1 LTLLSK
7 SICRKFS
14 RQAYLQKRRDKKID
28 EIRDEILDHEYIFQD
43 VKLTEAE
50 EKEFRYKKKIYD
62 LVKEHVESA
71 DDVAEVSSSI
81 LGNIVI
87 ILFSLSTAIAT
98 QYSVIR
104 VLLYHSLP
112 IMFIYFKVLLGIV
125 STNYWFALFATYTK

>member
-1 LTLLSK
+1 M
-7 SICRKFS
+7 IPVC
-14 RQAYLQKRRDKKID
+14 
-28 EIRDEILDHEYIFQD
+28 
-43 VKLTEAE
+43 
-50 EKEFRYKKKIYD
+50 RYKKKVYD
-62 LVKEHVESA
+62 LVKEHVESV